1 MKQFELKIVT
11 PEKVIYQDMVE
22 AVSVSTR
29 EGEITVLPNH
39 LPIIAA
45 LKPGELRI
53 KIGGK
58 MSLFAI
64 TRGVAE
70 VDGKTMTILTDAAE
84 RAEEIDEKRAE
95 EARQKAKQVM
105 AGVRHGE
112 EEYADAVAHL
122 ERALSR
128 LRIAKRHGGP
138 PRAGGNRHMPNIN
151 Q

>member
-11 PEKVIYQDMVE
+11 PEKVIYQDMVSS
-22 AVSVSTR
+22 VSVPTR
-29 EGEITVLPNH
+29 EGEITVLPDH

-45 LKPGELRI
+45 IKPGELRI

-58 MSLFAI
+58 VSLFSI

-84 RAEEIDEKRAE
+84 RAEDIDEKRAE
-95 EARQKAKQVM
+95 EARKKAKEIM
-105 AGVRHGE
+105 AGVRQGE

-122 ERALSR
+122 ERAISR
-128 LRIAKRHGGP
+128 LRIAKRRSSGG
-138 PRAGGNRHMPNIN
+138 HMPNIN
-151 Q
+151 QQ